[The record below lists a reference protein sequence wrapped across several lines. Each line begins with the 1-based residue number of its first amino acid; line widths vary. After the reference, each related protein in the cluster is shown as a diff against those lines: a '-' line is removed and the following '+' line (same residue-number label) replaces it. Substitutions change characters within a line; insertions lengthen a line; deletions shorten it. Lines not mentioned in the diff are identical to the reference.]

1 MTDLDKMPVF
11 KVDKPIAEPAE
22 LVKPTKE
29 VTVLPAKVKPVQVA
43 PTHKEKEVTTMTDPE
58 GIFDYSGCQI
68 HVVQAG
74 ETLLSIAQEYVVAFQ
89 QLRYF
94 NHLDHQNPKIRTGQ
108 KLAIPKEPVQ
118 VPYAK

>member
-1 MTDLDKMPVF
+1 MTDLDKMPVL
-11 KVDKPIAEPAE
+11 KPDKPIAQPAG
-22 LVKPTKE
+22 LVKSTKE
-29 VTVLPAKVKPVQVA
+29 TAVLPAKAKPIQVA
-43 PTHKEKEVTTMTDPE
+43 APHKEKEVTTMTDPE

-94 NHLDHQNPKIRTGQ
+94 NHLDHQDPKIRTGQ